1 MPRTIL
7 IANARVVAA
16 DGVREGDVLVRGERI
31 AAVGANLAG
40 RPADEVI
47 DAAGRHLFPG
57 LIDDQVHFREP
68 GAPHKGDIASESRA
82 AVAGGTTSF
91 LEMPNTRPATT
102 TRAALEDKHARAAA
116 SSMANWS
123 FYLGAT
129 NRNLD
134 EIRTLDPDAAC
145 GIKVFMG
152 ASTGDLL
159 VDDPTALAGV
169 FREARVPVATHCEH
183 TPTIEREL
191 LAWRSSHGEG
201 IPIEA
206 HPLIRSAEA
215 CYASTALAV
224 ELAREHGTRL
234 HVLHLTTAR
243 ELTLFQAGPVVGK
256 RITAEVCGHHLWF
269 HDSDY
274 GRLGT
279 LIQCNPAIK
288 TAADRDALR
297 AALAEGRI
305 DVVATDH
312 APHTLEEKGQPYP
325 RSPAG
330 LPYIQHSL
338 PLLCDLHREGALTI
352 ERIAEA
358 GALAPARLFRIVDRG
373 AVAEGFFADLVLVD
387 LDRPHTVTREGVLHK
402 CGWSPFEGH
411 TFSSTVVATLVNGRI
426 AFREGVFDDTVR
438 GMRLRFARTGSR

>member
-1 MPRTIL
+1 MPRTLL
-7 IANARVVAA
+7 IVNARVVAA
-16 DGVREGDVLVRGERI
+16 DGIREGDVLVRGERI
-31 AAVGANLAG
+31 ESVGGDLAG

-91 LEMPNTRPATT
+91 MEMPNTAPATT
-102 TRAALEDKHARAAA
+102 TRAALEAKHALAAVA
-116 SSMANWS
+116 SMANWS

-134 EIRTLDPDAAC
+134 EIRALDPSAAC

-159 VDDPTALAGV
+159 VDDPAALAAV
-169 FREARVPVATHCEH
+169 FREARVIVAVHCEH

-191 LAWRSSHGEG
+191 ETWRARHGDD
-201 IPIEA
+201 IPMSA

-215 CYASTALAV
+215 CFASSSLAV

-243 ELTLFQAGPVVGK
+243 ELALFEPGPVEGK
-256 RITAEVCGHHLWF
+256 RITAEVCAHHLHF
-269 HDSDY
+269 CDEDY
-274 GRLGT
+274 QRLGT
-279 LIQCNPAIK
+279 RIKCNPAIK
-288 TAADRDALR
+288 TRADRDALR

-305 DVVATDH
+305 DAVATDH
-312 APHTLEEKGQPYP
+312 APHTLAEKEQPYL
-325 RSPAG
+325 RAPAG

-338 PLLCDLHREGALTI
+338 PLLLDLHREGALAL

-358 GALAPARLFRIVDRG
+358 GALAPARLFGIADRG
-373 AVAEGFFADLVLVD
+373 AVAEGCYADLVLVD
-387 LDRPHTVTREGVLHK
+387 LDRPHTVVRESVLHK

-411 TFSSTVVATLVNGRI
+411 AFSSTVVATLVNGRV
-426 AFREGVFDDTVR
+426 AFRDGRFDDSVR
-438 GMRLRFARTGSR
+438 GRRLEFAR